1 MHAHNSSSHSGPP
14 VVLVHGNPETAE
26 VWNPLLA
33 QLGRTDVLTLSP
45 PGFGQP
51 APSGFAATV
60 DGYQQWLIA
69 MLERFREPVDLV
81 GHSLGGMHVAQVA
94 MSRPDLIRSWAS
106 AALGL
111 FAPDYQWHDRART
124 WQQEGAGEESVR
136 QIFGGTLDHRL
147 AVATGIGMTGPT
159 AERVAAG
166 FDDGMGRAVLTLLRS
181 AAQPVMADAGRRLAA
196 ARRRP
201 GLALLAMA
209 DTGASAGTLD
219 QHRRMAE
226 LSGATIAELAGVGHW
241 WPLEDPRPA
250 AAALSAFWDELN
262 GR

>member
-1 MHAHNSSSHSGPP
+1 MHAHKLRTVPP

-33 QLGRTDVLTLSP
+33 QLGRTDVVTLSP

-51 APSGFAATV
+51 APSGFDATV
-60 DGYQQWLIA
+60 DGYRLWLIA
-69 MLERFREPVDLV
+69 MLEQFREPVDLV

-106 AALGL
+106 DALGL
-111 FAPDYQWHDRART
+111 FAPDYQWHARART

-136 QIFGGTLDHRL
+136 QIFGGTLEHRL
-147 AVATGIGMTGPT
+147 AVAAGIGMTGPA
-159 AERVAAG
+159 AERVAVG
-166 FDDGMGRAVLTLLRS
+166 FDDGMGQAVLSLLRS
-181 AAQPVMADAGRRLAA
+181 AAQPVMADAGRGLVA
-196 ARRRP
+196 ARQRP

-209 DTGASAGTLD
+209 DTEASGGTLD

-226 LSGATIAELAGVGHW
+226 LSGARVAELPGVGHW

-250 AAALSAFWDELN
+250 ADALSSFWAELN
-262 GR
+262 DR